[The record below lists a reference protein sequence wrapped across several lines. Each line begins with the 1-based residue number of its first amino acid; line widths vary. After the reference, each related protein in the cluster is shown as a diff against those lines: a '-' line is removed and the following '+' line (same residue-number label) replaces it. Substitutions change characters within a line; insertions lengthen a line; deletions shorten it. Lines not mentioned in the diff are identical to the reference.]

1 MAPPDN
7 TKRGTQVQNNLGL
20 FLSKR
25 ATLNPHREAYVDGN
39 GSLRIN
45 FEELNARCN
54 RLANALLDAGVE
66 KGERIAFLLMNSV
79 EFMEAY
85 FAAAKIGAIIVPLNW
100 RLVPDELEFIL
111 KDSGAKR
118 LIFGEEFIE
127 TATEL
132 QARGDRTDVEHWLQ
146 VTTSDAPEPFAQ
158 DYQQFEDAGSPDE
171 PPIRAHGDDLLYI
184 MYTSGT
190 TGLPKGVVH
199 SHNTTTWAL
208 ITVSTTTYFHDG
220 DRYLCAL
227 PMFHVGALL
236 PLTLNVYRGATSVVM
251 RSFEPKLAWELIEN
265 EKLTSGLAVPAMLNF
280 MLQVPGFEKY
290 DTSSLRW
297 ILSGAAPVPVALMQ
311 RYAEL
316 DIEIHQIYGLTESC
330 GPACVID
337 AENALAKVG
346 STGKAFFHTDVR
358 LANADGKTCAPGE
371 PGEILVR
378 APHVMLEYWNRP
390 DATAETIVD
399 GWLRTGDIA
408 VMDEDGFIFIQDR
421 IKDMIISGGENV
433 YPAEIEG
440 VLATHPEVVDAA
452 VIGQPS
458 EKWGESPFAIVVR
471 QGDSLSPE
479 DVLAY
484 CSKRLARYKQPTRV
498 EFVEQIPRNPS
509 GKILK
514 RILREQFGL

>member
-1 MAPPDN
+1 MEH
-7 TKRGTQVQNNLGL
+7 NLGL
-20 FLSKR
+20 FLTKR
-25 ATLNPHREAYVDGN
+25 ASLNPNREAYVDGN
-39 GSLRIN
+39 GQIRLSYD
-45 FEELNARCN
+45 ELNTRCN
-54 RLANALLDAGVE
+54 RLANAFRDAGLK

-85 FAAAKIGAIIVPLNW
+85 FAAAKIGAVVVPLNW

-111 KDSGAKR
+111 KDSGSKY
-118 LIFGEEFIE
+118 LIFGDEFIE
-127 TATEL
+127 TVTEL
-132 QARGDRTDVEHWLQ
+132 HARGDKTELKHWLQ
-146 VTTSDAPEPFAQ
+146 VETEQPLTPFAES
-158 DYQQFEDAGSPDE
+158 YQAFEDGGAPDE
-171 PPIRAHGDDLLYI
+171 PEIGASGDDVLYI

-199 SHNTTTWAL
+199 SHNTSIWAVV
-208 ITVSTTTYFHDG
+208 TVSATTYFHES
-220 DRYLCAL
+220 DRFLGAL
-227 PMFHVGALL
+227 PMFHVGALM

-251 RSFEPKLAWELIEN
+251 RSFDPKLAWELIEK

-290 DTSSLRW
+290 DISALRW
-297 ILSGAAPVPVALMQ
+297 ILSGAAPVPVALME

-316 DIEIHQIYGLTESC
+316 GIEIHQIYGLTETC

-358 LANADGKTCAPGE
+358 LAKADGSTCAPGE
-371 PGEILVR
+371 PGEILIR

-390 DATAETIVD
+390 DATAETIRD
-399 GWLRTGDIA
+399 GWLHTGDVA
-408 VMDEDGFIFIQDR
+408 VTDEDGFIYIQDR

-440 VLATHPEVVDAA
+440 VLVTHPDIIEAA

-458 EKWGESPFAIVVR
+458 DKWGESPFAIVVR
-471 QGDSLSPE
+471 DGEALSAD
-479 DVLAY
+479 DVLGF
-484 CSKRLARYKQPTRV
+484 CNEKLARFKQPTRV
-498 EFVEQIPRNPS
+498 EFIDQIPRNPS

-514 RILREQFGL
+514 RILREQFDL